1 MKTQDKDLPFLSNL
15 GVSAFDAARPPT
27 AQTFPLAFNVN
38 NVLHWKAACAE
49 LIPSLDTRYDW
60 ASTIKRYVELCTENG
75 VFPFSTLHQSRNDQ
89 ISEFLTERRR
99 AFVKFINMTGL
110 LEHVYLKATHR
121 LVSATDAGFV
131 LRVHGEA
138 IIEDPT
144 YTTFLQQI
152 PYPKMLLRTEDS
164 HYVRQ
169 LMPGL
174 EIFAYNEYARSM
186 KQRWIVGYEISCPIF
201 PDLPNHPTPT
211 KAEIERFI
219 LDILWMPLLR
229 SMRPIHQMR
238 RLI

>member
-1 MKTQDKDLPFLSNL
+1 MDDIPFLANL
-15 GVSAFDAARPPT
+15 GITAFQAARPPT
-27 AQTFPLAFNVN
+27 AQTFPLAFPAS
-38 NVLHWKAACAE
+38 NVLHWRQACTE
-49 LIPSLDTRYDW
+49 LVPSLDIKYDW
-60 ASTIKRYVELCTENG
+60 GITIRRYVELCTQNN
-75 VFPFSTLHQSRNDQ
+75 VFPFATLHQSRNDQ
-89 ISEFLTERRR
+89 ISDYLAERRR

-121 LVSATDAGFV
+121 TVTAIDSGFT

-144 YTTFLQQI
+144 YTTFLQKA
-152 PYPKMLLRTEDS
+152 PFPRMLLRTEDQ

-174 EIFAYNEYARSM
+174 ELFAYNEYNRSM
-186 KQRWIVGYEISCPIF
+186 KQRWIVGYEITCPIF

-219 LDILWMPLLR
+219 LDLLWMPLLR

>member
-1 MKTQDKDLPFLSNL
+1 MEALPFLSNL
-15 GVSAFDAARPPT
+15 GVTAFQAARPPT
-27 AQTFPLAFNVN
+27 IQTYPLAFSAN
-38 NVLHWKAACAE
+38 NISQWTAAVQE

-60 ASTIKRYVELCTENG
+60 AITIKRYVEQCTKSG
-75 VFPFSTLHQSRNDQ
+75 VYPFQALHQTRNDQ
-89 ISEFLTERRR
+89 ISDFLTERRR
-99 AFVKFINMTGL
+99 AFVKFINMTGM
-110 LEHVYLKATHR
+110 LEHVFLKATHR
-121 LVSATDAGFV
+121 TVTVTESGFH
-131 LRVHGEA
+131 LRVHGDA

-144 YTTFLQQI
+144 YTTFLQKV

-169 LMPGL
+169 LMNGL
-174 EIFAYNEYARSM
+174 EVFAYNEYARTM
-186 KQRWIVGYEISCPIF
+186 KQRWIVGYEIVCPIF

-211 KAEIERFI
+211 KDELERFI